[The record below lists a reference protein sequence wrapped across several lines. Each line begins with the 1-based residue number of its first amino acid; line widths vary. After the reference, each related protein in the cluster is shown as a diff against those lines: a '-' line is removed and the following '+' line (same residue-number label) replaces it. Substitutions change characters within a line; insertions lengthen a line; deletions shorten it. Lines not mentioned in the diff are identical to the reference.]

1 MQKAP
6 LPSIWLRL
14 FPFLSWVGELRRS
27 EVLRADILAGITVA
41 LVLIPQS
48 MAYAQLAGLPPHMGL
63 YAALWPPVI
72 AALFGSSRQLSTGP
86 VAVVSLMTATALEP
100 LASMGSEGFLAY
112 AVLLALLV
120 GLFQLALGFLRMGVL
135 VDLLSHPVVLGFTN
149 AAALII
155 ASSQLS
161 KIFGISIANEEQ
173 HYETVWNTL
182 VAALTHT
189 HGLTLFMALLAVVII
204 FGLMKYAPKVP
215 AILVAVAVTTLVSAS
230 TGYMEAGGQVVGA
243 VPAGLPALVLP
254 STFNWEIISQLLS
267 SAVVI
272 ALIGFMEAISISKA
286 IATSTR
292 QRLDAN
298 QQLIG
303 EGLGNIASGL
313 FSGYP
318 VSGSFSR
325 SAINMD
331 VGAVTGLS
339 SIVAGLAVAIALL
352 WFTPWLYHLP
362 QATLAVVIV
371 VAVVRLIK
379 IGPFFHIWK
388 VQRHDGI
395 VALVTF
401 ILTLLLAPHLDYG
414 IMAGVGLS
422 LVLFLYRTMRPRFS
436 ILSRYVDGTLR
447 DVQIYDLP
455 TSEYISIIRYDGA
468 LYFANAGFFEDQV
481 LAVEAANPKLRFII
495 IDGGGIT
502 QIDATGEEMLHHLI
516 RRLRAAGIEVLMA
529 RSKKQIIDTLR
540 YNDGLMESLG
550 EERIFPRIKFA
561 LDYAWKK
568 LGDSYDSINCPLR
581 RK

>member
-1 MQKAP
+1 MHKAP
-6 LPSIWLRL
+6 LPSIWHRL
-14 FPFLSWVGELRRS
+14 FPFLSWVGELRQP

-63 YAALWPPVI
+63 YAALWPTVI

-155 ASSQLS
+155 ASSQLG
-161 KIFGISIANEEQ
+161 KIFGVNIANEDQ

-182 VAALTHT
+182 VAALMHT
-189 HGLTLFMALLAVVII
+189 HGLTLLMALLAFAII
-204 FGLMKYAPKVP
+204 FGLMRYAPKVP
-215 AILVAVAVTTLVSAS
+215 AIVTAVAVTTMISAS

-243 VPAGLPALVLP
+243 IPAGLPALVLP
-254 STFNWEIISQLLS
+254 TFNWEIISQLLS

-313 FSGYP
+313 SSGYP

-325 SAINMD
+325 SAVNMN
-331 VGAVTGLS
+331 VGAVTGFS
-339 SIVAGLAVAIALL
+339 SIVTGLVVAIALL
-352 WFTPWLYHLP
+352 WFTPGLYHLP

-388 VQRHDGI
+388 VHRHDGI

-401 ILTLLLAPHLDYG
+401 VLTLLLAPHLDYG

-447 DVQIYDLP
+447 DVEIYDLP
-455 TSEYISIIRYDGA
+455 TSEQIAIIRYDGA

-502 QIDATGEEMLHHLI
+502 QIDATGEETLYHLI
-516 RRLRAAGIEVLMA
+516 RRLRDAGIEVLMA

-540 YNDGLMESLG
+540 YNEGLMESLG

-568 LGDSYDSINCPLR
+568 LGDSYDNANCPLR

>member
-1 MQKAP
+1 MWQ
-6 LPSIWLRL
+6 RV
-14 FPFLSWVGELRRS
+14 FPFLSWVGELRQP

-48 MAYAQLAGLPPHMGL
+48 MAYAQLAGLPPQMGL
-63 YAALWPPVI
+63 YAALWPPVV

-100 LASMGSEGFLAY
+100 LASAGSEGFLAY

-155 ASSQLS
+155 ASSQLG
-161 KIFGISIANEEQ
+161 KIFGISIANEAQ
-173 HYETVWNTL
+173 HYETVWKTL
-182 VAALTHT
+182 VAALAHT
-189 HGLTLFMALLAVVII
+189 HGLTLLMALLAFGII
-204 FGLMKYAPKVP
+204 LGLTRYAPRVP
-215 AILVAVAVTTLVSAS
+215 AILVAVVVTTMISAS
-230 TGYMEAGGQVVGA
+230 TGYAEAGGQVVGMI
-243 VPAGLPALVLP
+243 PAGLPALVLP
-254 STFNWEIISQLLS
+254 VFDWGVISQLFS

-286 IATSTR
+286 IAASTR

-313 FSGYP
+313 SSGYP

-325 SAINMD
+325 SALNMS
-331 VGAVTGLS
+331 VGSVTGFSSIVTGLV
-339 SIVAGLAVAIALL
+339 VAVALL
-352 WFTPWLYHLP
+352 WFTPGLYHLP

-371 VAVVRLIK
+371 MAVVRLIK
-379 IGPFFHIWK
+379 LGPFLHIWR
-388 VQRHDGI
+388 VHRHDGI

-401 ILTLLLAPHLDYG
+401 FLTLLLAPHLDYG

-422 LVLFLYRTMRPRFS
+422 LVLFLYRTMHPRFS

-455 TSEYISIIRYDGA
+455 TSEQISIIRYDGA
-468 LYFANAGFFEDQV
+468 LYFANAGFFEDRV
-481 LAVEAANPKLRFII
+481 LAVEAANPRLRFLI
-495 IDGGGIT
+495 IDGGGIS
-502 QIDATGEEMLHHLI
+502 QIDATGEETLYHLI
-516 RRLRAAGIEVLMA
+516 RRLRDAGIEVLMA
-529 RSKKQIIDTLR
+529 RSKKQIVDTLR
-540 YNDGLMESLG
+540 CNSGLMESLG

-561 LDYAWKK
+561 LEYAWEK
-568 LGDSYDSINCPLR
+568 LGDSYDSLNCPLR
-581 RK
+581 RR